1 MSKVNLKEIEEMI
14 TPILEATSVELS
26 DIEYVRHG
34 KEAFLQIYIDKDG
47 GVDLND
53 CSIVS
58 EKISE
63 LLDQNDPI
71 KEAYFLEVSSPG
83 AEKPL
88 KTKEDFEKHVNDNIF
103 VSLYVHVGDDKKYE
117 GVLKSFQNDIV
128 TIEYKWKHTT
138 KQVDIPFDKIAK
150 ARLTVML

>member
-1 MSKVNLKEIEEMI
+1 MSTVNLKEIEQMI
-14 TPILEATSVELS
+14 TPVLEASSVELA
-26 DIEYVRHG
+26 DIEYVKQG
-34 KEAFLQIYIDKDG
+34 SEAFLQIYIDKDG

-58 EKISE
+58 EEISE
-63 LLDQNDPI
+63 LLDQHNPI
-71 KEAYFLEVSSPG
+71 QEAYFLEVSSPG

-88 KTKEDFEKHVNDNIF
+88 KTKEDFKKHINENVF

-117 GVLKSFQNDIV
+117 GVLKGFQNDIA

-138 KQVDIPFDKIAK
+138 KQIDIPFDKIAK

>member
-14 TPILEATSVELS
+14 TPILEAKSVEVS
-26 DIEYVRHG
+26 DTGYIRHG
-34 KEAFLQIYIDKDG
+34 KEVFIQIYSDKDG
-47 GVDLND
+47 GMDLND
-53 CSIVS
+53 YSIISKKKS
-58 EKISE
+58 ES
-63 LLDQNDPI
+63 LYQNDPI

-88 KTKEDFEKHVNDNIF
+88 KTKEDFEKHVNDNIV

-128 TIEYKWKHTT
+128 TI
-138 KQVDIPFDKIAK
+138 
-150 ARLTVML
+150 

>member
-1 MSKVNLKEIEEMI
+1 MSTVNVKEIEQMI
-14 TPILEATSVELS
+14 TPVLEASSVELA
-26 DIEYVRHG
+26 DIEYVKHG

-63 LLDQNDPI
+63 LLDENDPI
-71 KEAYFLEVSSPG
+71 QETYFLEVSSPG

-88 KTKEDFEKHVNDNIF
+88 KTKEDFEKHINENVF

-117 GVLKSFQNDIV
+117 GILKDFQNDTA

-138 KQVDIPFDKIAK
+138 KQIDIPFDKIAK
-150 ARLTVML
+150 AKLTVML